1 MPLDA
6 CTLAGRSCDA
16 RPDTRVPFATQ
27 TEPSDNDFSM
37 LAQVNGG
44 AMLGAGFAIPS
55 LDASALEGKSPE
67 EAAALATAAAAA
79 AAAATGEP
87 LQVAQPEQP
96 QS

>member
-1 MPLDA
+1 
-6 CTLAGRSCDA
+6 
-16 RPDTRVPFATQ
+16 
-27 TEPSDNDFSM
+27 M